1 MKSEYRGLLAV
12 VLSVGVLAVWYTFIA
27 PPPKPSPVSQPLD
40 QKTTQQETVLAKNEP
55 KPEVLFPS
63 NISTPSVVERKGG
76 QEVVLENELVTV
88 VLDTMGG
95 IVKNWELKKY
105 LRNGGEAKPVTLADP
120 DSAILEL
127 GLRGDDLKVPFPI
140 PFQAT
145 KNNKTFVDLRW
156 NSKELVI
163 SKRLRLDPNSYR
175 IFMEVEVENK
185 GKNTIA
191 FTPTMDWSKTSS
203 EESPQ
208 RGVLF
213 FKTPPDKWHPIYFKD
228 GSLEILQ
235 SDNLSEQTL
244 SGKTNWVGF
253 ESRYFLG
260 GIVPTGKEASSLEIK
275 GSLARLVLSQAQV
288 LPGERWIQKFDL
300 YGGPKELER
309 LKVIGSNLDRAI
321 GYGWTTWVAVPILYL
336 LQLFYKVVHN
346 YGLAIIIL
354 TVLIKLLLNPINKKS
369 LQSMKG
375 MQALQPRLK
384 EIREKYGK
392 DKERMN
398 TETMQLFKAHKINP
412 MGGCLPMLLQIPIY
426 IALYNV
432 LWNSVELYHAPFF
445 WFYKD
450 LSAPDPYLI
459 TPILLGITMFIQ
471 TKMTPSASA
480 DPAQQKIMM
489 IMPIMFSGFMIFLPM
504 GLVVYILVNTGMTI
518 LQQWMYKND
527 IRFRDLLRGRL
538 PARNNA

>member
-1 MKSEYRGLLAV
+1 
-12 VLSVGVLAVWYTFIA
+12 
-27 PPPKPSPVSQPLD
+27 
-40 QKTTQQETVLAKNEP
+40 
-55 KPEVLFPS
+55 
-63 NISTPSVVERKGG
+63 
-76 QEVVLENELVTV
+76 
-88 VLDTMGG
+88 MG
-95 IVKNWELKKY
+95 
-105 LRNGGEAKPVTLADP
+105 RCSDP
-120 DSAILEL
+120 
-127 GLRGDDLKVPFPI
+127 
-140 PFQAT
+140 
-145 KNNKTFVDLRW
+145 
-156 NSKELVI
+156 
-163 SKRLRLDPNSYR
+163 
-175 IFMEVEVENK
+175 
-185 GKNTIA
+185 
-191 FTPTMDWSKTSS
+191 
-203 EESPQ
+203 
-208 RGVLF
+208 
-213 FKTPPDKWHPIYFKD
+213 H
-228 GSLEILQ
+228 
-235 SDNLSEQTL
+235 
-244 SGKTNWVGF
+244 
-253 ESRYFLG
+253 
-260 GIVPTGKEASSLEIK
+260 
-275 GSLARLVLSQAQV
+275 
-288 LPGERWIQKFDL
+288 
-300 YGGPKELER
+300 
-309 LKVIGSNLDRAI
+309 
-321 GYGWTTWVAVPILYL
+321 L

>member
-1 MKSEYRGLLAV
+1 
-12 VLSVGVLAVWYTFIA
+12 
-27 PPPKPSPVSQPLD
+27 
-40 QKTTQQETVLAKNEP
+40 
-55 KPEVLFPS
+55 
-63 NISTPSVVERKGG
+63 
-76 QEVVLENELVTV
+76 
-88 VLDTMGG
+88 
-95 IVKNWELKKY
+95 
-105 LRNGGEAKPVTLADP
+105 
-120 DSAILEL
+120 
-127 GLRGDDLKVPFPI
+127 
-140 PFQAT
+140 
-145 KNNKTFVDLRW
+145 
-156 NSKELVI
+156 
-163 SKRLRLDPNSYR
+163 
-175 IFMEVEVENK
+175 
-185 GKNTIA
+185 
-191 FTPTMDWSKTSS
+191 
-203 EESPQ
+203 
-208 RGVLF
+208 
-213 FKTPPDKWHPIYFKD
+213 
-228 GSLEILQ
+228 
-235 SDNLSEQTL
+235 
-244 SGKTNWVGF
+244 
-253 ESRYFLG
+253 
-260 GIVPTGKEASSLEIK
+260 
-275 GSLARLVLSQAQV
+275 
-288 LPGERWIQKFDL
+288 
-300 YGGPKELER
+300 
-309 LKVIGSNLDRAI
+309 
-321 GYGWTTWVAVPILYL
+321 
-336 LQLFYKVVHN
+336 
-346 YGLAIIIL
+346 
-354 TVLIKLLLNPINKKS
+354 
-369 LQSMKG
+369 MKG